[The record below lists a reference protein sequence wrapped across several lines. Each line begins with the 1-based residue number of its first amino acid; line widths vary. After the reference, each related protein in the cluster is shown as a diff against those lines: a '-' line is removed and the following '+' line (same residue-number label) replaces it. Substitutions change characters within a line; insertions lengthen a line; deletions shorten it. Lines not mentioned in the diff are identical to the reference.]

1 MTKDQFSEEF
11 RKTAGALSKIKGLFK
26 AKPKPAATK
35 SVVEAAPKK
44 LSEPVVSKVSP
55 EARKRAM
62 EAAPRASK
70 ATPEEIRRANLEAD
84 PSYRS
89 VMAKNYGAAMSKAKT
104 SAAIPKWLIPAGITA
119 AGVGTTA
126 AGTAL
131 GHKKGKKK
139 GRREGA
145 RVGFN
150 VGSRAGYRSGARR
163 GYVAGQKAMLSR
175 IKEYKSS
182 QAKKGGKEK
191 AAAAVIPTWLL
202 TQLIP

>member
-1 MTKDQFSEEF
+1 MTRDEF
-11 RKTAGALSKIKGLFK
+11 THEFNKTAGKYDWVKRLAGK
-26 AKPKPAATK
+26 AP
-35 SVVEAAPKK
+35 
-44 LSEPVVSKVSP
+44 
-55 EARKRAM
+55 
-62 EAAPRASK
+62 
-70 ATPEEIRRANLEAD
+70 
-84 PSYRS
+84 
-89 VMAKNYGAAMSKAKT
+89 SKAKGPAKPQAKQYDWVKNQLTQSQKDSIKMKT
-104 SAAIPKWLIPAGITA
+104 SAKLPGWALPAGIGA
-119 AGVGTTA
+119 AGIGATAGGTV
-126 AGTAL
+126 L

-145 RVGFN
+145 RVGFH

-191 AAAAVIPTWLL
+191 AASAVIPTWLL